1 MCENKFDKLF
11 RDFGIEV
18 EPLNERYDPN
28 EYGKWLMSG
37 FNKKD
42 EDISYSNSTE
52 VIDQNLV
59 ISVAGSN

>member
-11 RDFGIEV
+11 RDLGIEV

-37 FNKKD
+37 FIKKMKTFH
-42 EDISYSNSTE
+42 I
-52 VIDQNLV
+52 QNQLR
-59 ISVAGSN
+59 S